1 MPRRLR
7 ILTWHV
13 HGAYLWYLSHI
24 PHDLIVP
31 VKPGR
36 PEGYGGRSG
45 TLRWPDN
52 LYEVPAAQVADLE
65 LDAVLFQSH
74 RNWLVDQ
81 HEILSPSQRRLP
93 RLHLEHDPP
102 RGSPTDTVHPVDDP
116 EVLVVHVTPFN
127 RLMWDCGPCPTA
139 VVEHGVTVPAGVRW
153 HGSRDRGVVVVNDLD
168 RRGRR
173 LGADVFE
180 RLATQVP
187 LDLVGMGS
195 ERLGGRGEVPHGEL
209 PALLASYRFLFNP
222 IRWTSLGLSVCEA
235 MLVGLPVVALATT
248 EMSTVIRSGHNG
260 YAETDEGALAARMRH
275 LIERPDAAARLGAN
289 ARRTARTRFGLG
301 RFVADWDAVLTAHVG
316 LRRIGRSELAETVP
330 PGGADTPGL
339 AGGPLG

>member
-1 MPRRLR
+1 MTRRLR

-36 PEGYGGRSG
+36 PEGYGGRGGS
-45 TLRWPDN
+45 LRWPDN
-52 LYEVPAAQVADLE
+52 LYEVPAGQVADLE

-81 HEILSPSQRRLP
+81 HEILSPAQRRLP

-102 RGSPTDTVHPVDDP
+102 RASPTDTVHPVDDP

-153 HGSRDRGVVVVNDLD
+153 NGNRARGVV
-168 RRGRR
+168 
-173 LGADVFE
+173 
-180 RLATQVP
+180 
-187 LDLVGMGS
+187 
-195 ERLGGRGEVPHGEL
+195 
-209 PALLASYRFLFNP
+209 
-222 IRWTSLGLSVCEA
+222 VCEA
-235 MLVGLPVVALATT
+235 MLLGVPVVALATT

-260 YAETDEGALAARMRH
+260 YAETDEASLVASMRH
-275 LIERPDAAARLGAN
+275 LIDRPDVAVRLGAN
-289 ARRTARTRFGLG
+289 AQRTARARFGLG
-301 RFVADWDAVLTAHVG
+301 RFVADWDAVLTGHVG
-316 LRRIGRSELAETVP
+316 RVQ
-330 PGGADTPGL
+330 PGGAAEAASAAE
-339 AGGPLG
+339 AGERHATAVMAGAEK